1 MNNTSNSVSTSPV
14 NVWTTML
21 DKYGPKV
28 SIADYASWDVA
39 GIARSTS
46 EADLVSQVISRAC
59 KIKDNASITV
69 DLNELN
75 GAELEVMVRYRSDSS
90 RPWRVIA
97 KMPIAKDTEGALYD
111 VLSDLIK
118 AARPVIALMGAK

>member
-1 MNNTSNSVSTSPV
+1 MNNSSTSPV
-14 NVWTTML
+14 NVWTTTAN
-21 DKYGPKV
+21 KYSPKIN
-28 SIADYASWDVA
+28 IADYASWGEIVA
-39 GIARSTS
+39 AVSTS

-69 DLNELN
+69 DLNELS